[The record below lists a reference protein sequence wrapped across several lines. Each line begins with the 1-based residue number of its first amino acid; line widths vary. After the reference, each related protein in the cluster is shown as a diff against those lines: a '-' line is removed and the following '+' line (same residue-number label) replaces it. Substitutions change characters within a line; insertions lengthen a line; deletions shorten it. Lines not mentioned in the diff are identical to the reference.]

1 MTSEASWACEPE
13 LGLLV
18 VSGAPHR
25 DGAGPRPSCRH
36 IRSPARARGD
46 HPGPFLVLALGSRV
60 LKLRA
65 GATHSR
71 NLGQTDDTAGEI
83 EALLDRAEL
92 NRQRAVE
99 QQ

>member
-1 MTSEASWACEPE
+1 MVR
-13 LGLLV
+13 G
-18 VSGAPHR
+18 
-25 DGAGPRPSCRH
+25 
-36 IRSPARARGD
+36 PARPARRIKSHARASGD
-46 HPGPFLVLALGSRV
+46 RPDLLLALFLGSRV

-71 NLGQTDDTAGEI
+71 NLGQTDDTAGEVD
-83 EALLDRAEL
+83 ALLDGAEL